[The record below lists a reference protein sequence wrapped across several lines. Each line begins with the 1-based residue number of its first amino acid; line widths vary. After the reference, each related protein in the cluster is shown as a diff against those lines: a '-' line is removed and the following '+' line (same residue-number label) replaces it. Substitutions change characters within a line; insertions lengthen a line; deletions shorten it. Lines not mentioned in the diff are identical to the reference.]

1 MVEAA
6 QIEKSGLRVDGGRN
20 APPFWSDAHVDNLRP
35 DAPEA
40 EGGAAAGPAA
50 PEGGAATEAAAKRA
64 KTAAAGPAAPVGGA
78 AAEPP
83 EGGGAAGGAAAAA
96 AAKKTTRFTPMRRL
110 PIETKPGTK
119 VNGGRRQTLRKVNV
133 TGVLLLPVFLYA
145 FDGAT
150 TMYLAGC
157 THQSAQT
164 DPFSNEVKG
173 DTKLFHRIAVIRKGQ
188 SLTDVAES
196 ISPGCSNLSSTMHW
210 LLAYLAMINDHSLNS
225 DLQAATREPERESE
239 ENLFESLGKKAKA
252 IFKGG
257 REDDGRTE
265 IRQPYSDDDIEDL
278 GYDHAAF
285 VPDMDG
291 NAKHGALTAKADTDG
306 LIRVPVVVE
315 HFTRELPKAAW
326 QGQDMTGTITMRRF
340 GLCIIHAGMRTA
352 ESCLTLMLERALTRY
367 LDGKGKSRAHGDAC
381 NARVRKDLKLRKLFS
396 VNKER
401 KLNPIGLK
409 GEEVRILMEDLVKE
423 DSKLIAAFKDLYKN
437 LDIAPEHHKLD
448 RWAIVMRHWA
458 RAFLAA
464 YVLRATQEDR
474 DTFRRESNMYVTS
487 KAMLRA
493 GACTW
498 YDWQLYSIMTALFDK
513 FQSLMLISQEG
524 MEACQAA
531 QNRFLRWSNHFT
543 NAGRIP
549 FKVLQAGFEAT
560 QDYLAL
566 RLKGVKS
573 PQWWLWCKNMNCFYA
588 THHEA
593 FETVEECKQKGR
605 SWSWWNEYC
614 PRWRS
619 FRAISRI
626 RIAWGAAL
634 KRRKYGGSRGYIA
647 FSFVRSPSSAA
658 AYYNRIRSATKTVQ
672 TRGGFL
678 GLKHPEHKKQVIFP
692 KSDAGLRVTN
702 IHSKYGEALA
712 KELATYY
719 EPVPCESSMP
729 ADIDDL
735 TKRKLIQRQRRKRW
749 ATRKPAAWYA
759 PHPTGRRENTEW

>member
-6 QIEKSGLRVDGGRN
+6 QLEKSGLRVNGGRN
-20 APPFWSDAHVDNLRP
+20 APPFWSDAHVANLRP

-50 PEGGAATEAAAKRA
+50 PEGGAAAKRA

-83 EGGGAAGGAAAAA
+83 EGGGAAGGAAAPV
-96 AAKKTTRFTPMRRL
+96 KKTTRFTPMRRL

-119 VNGGRRQTLRKVNV
+119 VNGGRRQTLRKVHV
-133 TGVLLLPVFLYA
+133 TDIDLKPVYVYS

-173 DTKLFHRIAVIRKGQ
+173 DTKLFHKIAVIRQGQ

-196 ISPGCSNLSSTMHW
+196 ISPGCSNCSSNMHW
-210 LLAYLAMINDHSLNS
+210 LLAYLALINNHSLNS
-225 DLQAATREPERESE
+225 ELQAATREPERESE
-239 ENLFESLGKKAKA
+239 EDLFETLGKRAKA

-257 REDDGRTE
+257 REDDGRSD
-265 IRQPYSDDDIEDL
+265 IQQPYRDNDIDEL

-285 VPDMDG
+285 VPEMDG
-291 NAKHGALTAKADTDG
+291 NAADALTAKADTDG

-315 HFTRELPKAAW
+315 HFSRELPKAAW
-326 QGQDMTGTITMRRF
+326 QGRDMTGTITMRRF

-352 ESCLTLMLERALTRY
+352 ESCLTLMLERALTLY
-367 LDGKGKSRAHGDAC
+367 LDGRGKSRAHGDAC
-381 NARVRKDLKLRKLFS
+381 NARLRQDLKLRKLFS

-409 GEEVRILMEDLVKE
+409 GEEVRILMEDLARE

-437 LDIAPEHHKLD
+437 LGIADEHHKMD
-448 RWAIVMRHWA
+448 QWAIVMRHWA

-474 DTFRRESNMYVTS
+474 DTFRREVKLYVAKKS
-487 KAMLRA
+487 MLRA

-498 YDWQLYSIMTALFDK
+498 YDWQLYSIMTVLFDK
-513 FQSLMLISQEG
+513 FLSLMLISQEG

-549 FKVLQAGFEAT
+549 FKVLREGFEAVRI
-560 QDYLAL
+560 YLAT

-573 PQWWLWCKNMNCFYA
+573 PQWWVWCKNMNCFYA

-593 FETVEECKQKGR
+593 FEAVEECKLKGR
-605 SWSWWNEYC
+605 SWNWLYEYC

-619 FRAISRI
+619 CRAISRL

-647 FSFVRSPSSAA
+647 YSFVRSPSSAA
-658 AYYNRIRSATKTVQ
+658 AYYNRIRSANLTVQ

-692 KSDAGLRVTN
+692 KSDAGMRVTN

-712 KELATYY
+712 KELAAYY
-719 EPVPCESSMP
+719 EPVSCESRMP
-729 ADIDDL
+729 ADIDDF
-735 TKRKLIQRQRRKRW
+735 TKRKLIQRERRKRW
-749 ATRKPAAWYA
+749 RTRKPAQPAAPWGPWYT